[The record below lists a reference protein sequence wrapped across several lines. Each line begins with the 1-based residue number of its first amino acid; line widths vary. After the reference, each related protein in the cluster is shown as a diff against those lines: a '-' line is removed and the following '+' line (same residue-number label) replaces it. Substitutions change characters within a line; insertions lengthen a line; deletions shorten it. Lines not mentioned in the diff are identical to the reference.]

1 MKKSK
6 KKPIRAIDTF
16 KHLLIGLAFL
26 FLSVSVFLLVHA
38 NFFSYENFG
47 AWIVGVAL
55 SAYLLYIAVSFFT
68 FFYWA
73 NKLRLAIKGNSD
85 K

>member
-1 MKKSK
+1 MKNPK
-6 KKPIRAIDTF
+6 KKPIRAIDTY
-16 KHLLIGLAFL
+16 KHLLMGLLFL

-47 AWIVGVAL
+47 AWFVGVAL
-55 SAYLLYIAVSFFT
+55 AAYLLYIAVNFFT

-73 NKLRLAIKGNSD
+73 NKLRLAIKENSD